1 MLYVLLFL
9 FGECFSRAHSKTT
22 LPQPKVVPS
31 HQPPHIR
38 KVFTLATPNDKDGSS
53 IPSLPSYIVGPR
65 KERKALMHESP
76 RISLHSRMLLEK
88 AQAEHVR
95 LKECLSTDSNTL
107 TDAEVAMLKKQK
119 LRAKDAVSRYMR
131 ESARRSSRS
140 APSPFTIELGAGGF
154 GKVLFGHSVENG
166 QGVAIKVGS
175 VEDSGDSLSKEHFML
190 DHLRTMEGFVK
201 VHFYGK
207 QSILEKGVHVVLV
220 LDLLGPS
227 LERLLLSTHLGVRG
241 FASETVL
248 FIADQ
253 LLQRLESL
261 SLSHVVHGDIQPGN
275 FLMGCQSAHD
285 HRMVHLI
292 DFGLAYMTHNTPGH
306 SAKWW
311 NCRARDHP
319 RYPPL
324 RVHQRDDRQA
334 VHPQGKSIRIFNQI
348 PPYYQPNLSPYHHP
362 IALLTQ
368 CPCPLHASPYASIS
382 LAPGRF
388 GVSIVLPRLPAP

>member
-1 MLYVLLFL
+1 MLVLLFFF
-9 FGECFSRAHSKTT
+9 FGAYFSISHSKIT
-22 LPQPKVVPS
+22 PQAPKVTP
-31 HQPPHIR
+31 QQPHIR
-38 KVFTLATPNDKDGSS
+38 KVFTLATPSDVVGSS
-53 IPSLPSYIVGPR
+53 IPSSPSYIVGPR
-65 KERKALMHESP
+65 KERKALIHESP
-76 RISLHSRMLLEK
+76 RISLHTKVLLEK
-88 AQAEHVR
+88 AQVEHVR
-95 LKECLSTDSNTL
+95 LKECLSTDSSTL
-107 TDAEVAMLKKQK
+107 TDAEIAILKKQK
-119 LRAKDAVSRYMR
+119 LRAKDAVARYMR

-175 VEDSGDSLSKEHFML
+175 VEDSGDSLSKEHSML
-190 DHLRTMEGFVK
+190 DQLRAVEGFVK

-261 SLSHVVHGDIQPGN
+261 SLSRIVHGDIQPGN

-285 HRMVHLI
+285 NRMVHLI
-292 DFGLAYMTHNTPGH
+292 DFGLAHMTQNAPDPNPGQTGGTVTVQN
-306 SAKWW
+306 SDGTVSVPNNSGPASEQ
-311 NCRARDHP
+311 NDGTVSGGTTAG
-319 RYPPL
+319 L
-324 RVHQRDDRQA
+324 
-334 VHPQGKSIRIFNQI
+334 GTIRGT
-348 PPYYQPNLSPYHHP
+348 
-362 IALLTQ
+362 LLF
-368 CPCPLHASPYASIS
+368 ASINGMIGKPCTHKVNLCLIPLQS
-382 LAPGRF
+382 
-388 GVSIVLPRLPAP
+388 